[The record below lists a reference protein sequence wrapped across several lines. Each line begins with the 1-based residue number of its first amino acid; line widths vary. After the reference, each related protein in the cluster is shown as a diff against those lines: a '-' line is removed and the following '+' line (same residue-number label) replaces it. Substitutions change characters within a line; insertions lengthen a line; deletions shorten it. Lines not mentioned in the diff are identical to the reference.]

1 MSNVRGLYPPLYGA
15 TPSGGGGGG
24 GQHIQV
30 DALPEAS
37 LQYKDKI
44 VQYVGATTDTLTNGY
59 FYKCVEHTETAG
71 ETITVTY
78 SWDNIEVM
86 PVSSGGKVAIATA
99 TADGSTTYSAICNTL
114 ATTIQNV
121 IAPEKTYIMGL
132 KNGADYQFY
141 NCVEINNSA
150 MLFESNLFTVSSTGA
165 GTINNSHFVLS
176 YNGNS
181 KYFYNGT
188 AQGSTSN
195 PSNGTV
201 FTIYEL

>member
-86 PVSSGGKVAIATA
+86 PVSSGGKVAIATV
-99 TADGSTTYSAICNTL
+99 TADGVDNFGTICDTL
-114 ATTIQNV
+114 ANTIRD
-121 IAPEKTYIMGL
+121 IITPEKTYLMTMKTG
-132 KNGADYQFY
+132 NDYQIY
-141 NCVEINNSA
+141 NCVEYNNDA
-150 MLFESNLFTVSSTGA
+150 IVFESQLISFGSG
-165 GTINNSHFVLS
+165 GTAVLDNRHFVLF

-181 KYFYNGT
+181 KYITNGT
-188 AQGSTSN
+188 TQSQTSI

-201 FTIYEL
+201 FTIYEV